1 MTANHK
7 EHISQ
12 VNTFG
17 VFLYMGRYKNLR
29 SLKFFLRCASISGPV
44 SPAHRMSPL
53 AFSFWPHCHDCRG
66 CAWTLYNW
74 MMSNT
79 LCSFLVYS
87 ISLWHIDSHLLPVSS
102 RSLASEH
109 VHVLISSYKD
119 TSYVGLRPTQ
129 VTSFYFNHL
138 FQGPLSNYSHVPRCW
153 GLELQTMTFGGHNS
167 AQAPPFCL
175 LTPDQCISFSLSLQ
189 SLY

>member
-1 MTANHK
+1 
-7 EHISQ
+7 
-12 VNTFG
+12 
-17 VFLYMGRYKNLR
+17 
-29 SLKFFLRCASISGPV
+29 
-44 SPAHRMSPL
+44 
-53 AFSFWPHCHDCRG
+53 
-66 CAWTLYNW
+66 

-102 RSLASEH
+102 RSLASER

-138 FQGPLSNYSHVPRCW
+138 F
-153 GLELQTMTFGGHNS
+153 
-167 AQAPPFCL
+167 
-175 LTPDQCISFSLSLQ
+175 
-189 SLY
+189 

>member
-44 SPAHRMSPL
+44 SPTHRMSPL

-102 RSLASEH
+102 R
-109 VHVLISSYKD
+109 
-119 TSYVGLRPTQ
+119 
-129 VTSFYFNHL
+129 NHL

>member
-17 VFLYMGRYKNLR
+17 VFLCMGRYKNLG

-44 SPAHRMSPL
+44 SPTHRMSPL
-53 AFSFWPHCHDCRG
+53 VVVPEPYITGW
-66 CAWTLYNW
+66 WVTLFV
-74 MMSNT
+74 
-79 LCSFLVYS
+79 LFLFTG
-87 ISLWHIDSHLLPVSS
+87 ISLWHIDSHLPPVSS
-102 RSLASEH
+102 CSLASER
-109 VHVLISSYKD
+109 VHVLISSSYKD

-138 FQGPLSNYSHVPRCW
+138 FQGPLSNYSHIPRCW
-153 GLELQTMTFGGHNS
+153 GLEPQTMTFGGHNS